1 MSADFQ
7 GLSVVSFES
16 RRAAEMAALIT
27 RHGGKAIPAPSMR
40 EIPNPTH
47 EEAIAFAD
55 ALLAGEIDIVIHL
68 TGVGTRML
76 VEAVGGKHAKEDFIA
91 ALRKVPLVCRGPK
104 PVAALRELGLKPT
117 LEVEEPNTWQDLLA
131 ALDRR
136 LPVEGRRVAVQ
147 EYGVSNAKL
156 IEGLESRGASVMRV
170 PVYQWALPEDVQ
182 PLRAAIAG
190 VIEGAIDVAM
200 FTSTTQVTHL
210 FQLAAEDG
218 RDAALREGFKRVLIA
233 SIGPIATE
241 GIIEHGLHP
250 DYEPDSPHMMNL
262 VRDTARRSHDL
273 LEKKRAAASQ
283 GIDTNHWRRIDM
295 RWGTSSEFRVISSG
309 FRVPSSELKDKGTVS
324 HPSEVLTRNS
334 ELGTR
339 NLFLR
344 ACRREPVPY
353 TPVWL
358 MRQAGRYQ
366 RAYRD
371 IRKGTTMLGLC
382 KSPEL
387 AAEVTLMAVDRL
399 GVDAAIIFSDILTV
413 VEPLGFSLDFV
424 KNEGPVIG
432 NPFRGRTDI
441 PRLGAGDPMEL
452 SYVYDAIRITRRA
465 LRPDI
470 ALIGFCGAPFTV
482 ASYIIEG
489 GKSKDYAKTKTMMFR
504 DPLSWNTLMTRL
516 VDLQIDYLNLQI
528 EAGADAVQIFD
539 SWAGSLSPDH
549 YREHVMPHVK
559 RLIEGISSE
568 FRVPSSELKDKRTVS
583 HPSQALTRNS
593 KLGTR
598 NSELT
603 TRNSELETRNSSVPV
618 INFATGNPA
627 LLPLMAEAGGDV
639 IGLDWR
645 IDLRD
650 AWKTIGY
657 DKAIMGNIDP
667 IVLFCSPAEIRK
679 QTQLILDKAEGR
691 PGHIFNLGHGITPDM
706 PPENVAELVDAVH
719 ELSRR

>member
-1 MSADFQ
+1 MPADFH

-27 RHGGKAIPAPSMR
+27 RHGGKAISAPSMR

-76 VEAVGGKHAKEDFIA
+76 VEAVSGKHAKGDFIA
-91 ALRKVPLVCRGPK
+91 ALGKAKLVCRGPK
-104 PVAALRELGLKPT
+104 PVAVLRELGLKPT

-131 ALDRR
+131 ALDKQ
-136 LPVEGRRVAVQ
+136 LPVEGKRVAVQ
-147 EYGVSNAKL
+147 EYGISNTKL
-156 IEGLESRGASVMRV
+156 IEGLRQRGAKVMLV
-170 PVYQWALPEDVQ
+170 PVYQWALPEDVA
-182 PLRAAIAG
+182 PLQAAIAG
-190 VIEGAIDVAM
+190 IIEGTIDVAM

-210 FQLAAEDG
+210 FQLAAQHGAAD
-218 RDAALREGFKRVLIA
+218 ALREGFKRVLIA

-241 GIIEHGLHP
+241 GIVEHGLHP

-273 LEKKRAAASQ
+273 LEKKRAAVSQ
-283 GIDTNHWRRIDM
+283 GIDTNHWQRIDM
-295 RWGTSSEFRVISSG
+295 RW
-309 FRVPSSELKDKGTVS
+309 KGASCTGADSV
-324 HPSEVLTRNS
+324 
-334 ELGTR
+334 
-339 NLFLR
+339 FLR

-382 KSPEL
+382 KSPDL
-387 AAEVTLMAVDRL
+387 SAEVTLMAVERL

-424 KNEGPVIG
+424 KNEGPVID
-432 NPFRGRTDI
+432 NPFRGRADI
-441 PRLGAGDPMEL
+441 ARLGAGDPMEL
-452 SYVYDAIRITRRA
+452 SYVYDAIRLTRRS
-465 LRPDI
+465 LKPDI

-504 DPLSWNTLMTRL
+504 DPLSWNTLMTKL

-549 YREHVMPHVK
+549 YREYVMPHVK
-559 RLIEGISSE
+559 RLIDGVKGADRAKGALNSGSS
-568 FRVPSSELKDKRTVS
+568 
-583 HPSQALTRNS
+583 
-593 KLGTR
+593 G
-598 NSELT
+598 
-603 TRNSELETRNSSVPV
+603 SSVPV

-627 LLPLMAEAGGDV
+627 LLPLMAQAGGDV
-639 IGLDWR
+639 IGVDWR

>member
-1 MSADFQ
+1 MPADFQ

-27 RHGGKAIPAPSMR
+27 RHGGKAISAPSMR

-76 VEAVGGKHAKEDFIA
+76 VEAVSGKHAKGDFIA
-91 ALRKVPLVCRGPK
+91 ALGKAKLVCRGPK
-104 PVAALRELGLKPT
+104 PVAVLRELGLKPT
-117 LEVEEPNTWQDLLA
+117 LEVEEPNTWQDLLS
-131 ALDRR
+131 ALDKQ
-136 LPVEGRRVAVQ
+136 LPVEGKRVAVQ
-147 EYGVSNAKL
+147 EYGISNTKL
-156 IEGLESRGASVMRV
+156 IEGLRQRGAKVMLV
-170 PVYQWALPEDVQ
+170 PVYQWALPEDVA
-182 PLRAAIAG
+182 PLQAAIAG
-190 VIEGAIDVAM
+190 IIEGTIDVAM

-210 FQLAAEDG
+210 FQLAAQHGAAD
-218 RDAALREGFKRVLIA
+218 ALREGFKRVLIA

-241 GIIEHGLHP
+241 GIVEHGLHP

-273 LEKKRAAASQ
+273 LEKKRAAVSQ
-283 GIDTNHWRRIDM
+283 GIDTNHWQRIDM
-295 RWGTSSEFRVISSG
+295 RW
-309 FRVPSSELKDKGTVS
+309 KGASCTGADSV
-324 HPSEVLTRNS
+324 
-334 ELGTR
+334 
-339 NLFLR
+339 FLR

-382 KSPEL
+382 KSPDL
-387 AAEVTLMAVDRL
+387 SAEVTLMAVERL

-424 KNEGPVIG
+424 KNEGPVID
-432 NPFRGRTDI
+432 NPFRGRADI
-441 PRLGAGDPMEL
+441 ARLGAGDPMEL
-452 SYVYDAIRITRRA
+452 SYVYDAIRLTRRS
-465 LRPDI
+465 LKPDI

-504 DPLSWNTLMTRL
+504 DPLSWNTLMTKL

-549 YREHVMPHVK
+549 YREYVMPHVK
-559 RLIEGISSE
+559 RLIDGVKGVDRAKGALNSGSS
-568 FRVPSSELKDKRTVS
+568 
-583 HPSQALTRNS
+583 
-593 KLGTR
+593 G
-598 NSELT
+598 
-603 TRNSELETRNSSVPV
+603 SSVPV

-627 LLPLMAEAGGDV
+627 LLPLMAQAGGDV
-639 IGLDWR
+639 IGVDWR

>member
-1 MSADFQ
+1 
-7 GLSVVSFES
+7 
-16 RRAAEMAALIT
+16 MASLIT
-27 RHGGKAIPAPSMR
+27 RHGGNAISAPSMR
-40 EIPNPTH
+40 EIANPTH
-47 EEAIAFAD
+47 EEAFAFAK

-76 VEAVGGKHAKEDFIA
+76 IDAVSAKHDKETMHDKEAIIA
-91 ALRKVPLVCRGPK
+91 ALRKLKLVCRGPK
-104 PVAALRELGLKPT
+104 PVAVLRELGLKPT
-117 LEVEEPNTWQDLLA
+117 LEVDEPNTWQDLLT
-131 ALDRR
+131 ALDNK
-136 LPVEGRRVAVQ
+136 LPVSGQRVAVQ
-147 EYGVSNAKL
+147 EYGITNSKL

-170 PVYQWALPEDVQ
+170 PVYQWALPEDVE
-182 PLRAAIAG
+182 PLRQATQSIIQG
-190 VIEGAIDVAM
+190 KMDVAL

-210 FQLAAEDG
+210 FQLAKQDGCED
-218 RDAALREGFKRVLIA
+218 ALREGFKRVIIG

-241 GIIEHGLHP
+241 GITEYGLHA

-262 VRDTARRSHDL
+262 VRDTARTAHHL
-273 LEKKRAAASQ
+273 LEKKRTAASQ
-283 GIDTNHWRRIDM
+283 TINTNHWQRIDM
-295 RWGTSSEFRVISSG
+295 RWPVGFSSIATKNNKSEISNSKSQIPNLKSEITSSDSI
-309 FRVPSSELKDKGTVS
+309 
-324 HPSEVLTRNS
+324 
-334 ELGTR
+334 
-339 NLFLR
+339 FLR
-344 ACRREPVPY
+344 ACRREPTPY

-382 KSPEL
+382 KTPDLS
-387 AAEVTLMAVDRL
+387 AEVTLMAVDRL

-424 KNEGPVIG
+424 KGDGPVIA
-432 NPFRGRTDI
+432 NPFRSRADI
-441 PRLGAGDPMEL
+441 ARLGTGDPMDL

-504 DPLSWNTLMTRL
+504 DPVSWNTLMTRL
-516 VDLQIDYLNLQI
+516 VDLQIEYLNLQI
-528 EAGADAVQIFD
+528 QAGADAVQIFD

-549 YREHVMPHVK
+549 YREYVQPHVR
-559 RLIEGISSE
+559 RLIEG
-568 FRVPSSELKDKRTVS
+568 VKVK
-583 HPSQALTRNS
+583 S
-593 KLGTR
+593 K
-598 NSELT
+598 
-603 TRNSELETRNSSVPV
+603 VPV

-645 IDLRD
+645 VDLRE
-650 AWKTIGY
+650 AWKNLGY
-657 DKAIMGNIDP
+657 DKAVMGNIDP

-679 QTQLILDKAEGR
+679 QTQIILDKAEGR